1 MLPKLYD
8 QSTGNAKKFQI
19 QFNLLPTYRRDQ
31 CLSAK
36 DPFFFQTKTA
46 SPLRGW
52 LFFLLYNLNM
62 TRRTVITRIRK
73 HRAQLT
79 KLGVKS
85 LSLFG
90 SVARGEE
97 GPNSDVDILVEFKGK
112 ATLDRYMDTKF
123 YLEDL
128 LGCKVDLVTPK
139 AIKPRMKP
147 YIMQDLVHVTG

>member
-1 MLPKLYD
+1 MQKTHSFSNKNS
-8 QSTGNAKKFQI
+8 QSTA
-19 QFNLLPTYRRDQ
+19 D
-31 CLSAK
+31 
-36 DPFFFQTKTA
+36 
-46 SPLRGW
+46 W

>member
-1 MLPKLYD
+1 MRISG
-8 QSTGNAKKFQI
+8 STGGRSFIRGQNSWMVFCPAENGMADF
-19 QFNLLPTYRRDQ
+19 YR
-31 CLSAK
+31 A
-36 DPFFFQTKTA
+36 FH
-46 SPLRGW
+46 
-52 LFFLLYNLNM
+52 LLYNQSM

-73 HRAQLT
+73 HRDHLT

-97 GPNSDVDILVEFKGK
+97 RPDSDVDILVEFKGR
-112 ATLDRYMDTKF
+112 ATFDRYMDTKF

-147 YIMQDLVHVTG
+147 FIMQDLVHVA